1 MCEYE
6 RVCVC
11 VSVCTRACVCVCE
24 GYPHGM
30 HMRTYVCILCVSLH
44 VRISVFM
51 YVMCVSM
58 YVQK

>member
-1 MCEYE
+1 M
-6 RVCVC
+6 C
-11 VSVCTRACVCVCE
+11 VSVCACVYACVCE

-30 HMRTYVCILCVSLH
+30 HMRTYVRILCVSLH